1 MNTTQVT
8 YGTAEYI
15 RVHIY
20 RDAPD
25 YMFHYCC
32 EGHNGC
38 SANHLV
44 GGACIEQLEADC
56 DHSVNVFQAARI
68 IDSIFTEAGVYT
80 EAV

>member
-38 SANHLV
+38 SANHRE
-44 GGACIEQLEADC
+44 GGPCIAQLEADC
-56 DHSVNVFQAARI
+56 DHTVNVLQAAYI
-68 IDSIFTEAGVYT
+68 IDKILVEVDAYT
-80 EAV
+80 EEV